1 MLLSRFNVLSGSNE
15 ENSKTWYDAVKH
27 FSNSSFVQ
35 EAYGDVNRTL
45 EGYAFAGDC
54 NMKHMYSV
62 LSRLLDLEKMVYLKE
77 KIGYI
82 HWVQQLG
89 MCPPY
94 PKTVEKT

>member
-1 MLLSRFNVLSGSNE
+1 MLSGSNE

-45 EGYAFAGDC
+45 EGYAFAGI

-62 LSRLLDLEKMVYLKE
+62 LSRLLDLREDGLLEGKDW
-77 KIGYI
+77 IQFGY
-82 HWVQQLG
+82 
-89 MCPPY
+89 
-94 PKTVEKT
+94 